1 MSIESLTQ
9 QAAEAG
15 AWRRENP
22 EGISVL
28 VVTQDRA
35 MAEAV
40 APLLAER
47 LHPERAIGPVLHVGD
62 VEPLVEVQGIEV
74 VVQDWGP
81 KWPVGR

>member
-15 AWRRENP
+15 RWRRENP

-28 VVTQDRA
+28 VVTEDRA
-35 MAEAV
+35 MAGEAG
-40 APLLAER
+40 PLLAEL
-47 LHPERAIGPVLHVGD
+47 LHPDRRIGMVLHIGEP
-62 VEPLVEVQGIEV
+62 EPLVGVRGIEV

-81 KWPVGR
+81 R